1 MRLWRKSDFHS
12 IRFKIIIGLLIV
24 VTPILFLL
32 IYNNLYSIQLVRNQV
47 AQSNKN
53 MLHLYMGL
61 IDKELEGIDD
71 YLFRFATE
79 ETGFL
84 YLERSEADDPDLYNL
99 AKYQLYQQ
107 LYSVAGSASLDYYF
121 LYSPANRDL
130 VLAPK
135 NQSAESRNLDRIRQ
149 RLSQA
154 VENQRMNPTFRYW
167 KWSSLELEGK
177 AYLIRLFKSGNVYV
191 GALVNYDRVMS
202 ALDELDLGA
211 TGLAVMLDRNEQPME
226 GEEWIAA
233 RHINVL
239 SLQENYRMTGEAE
252 RFMVIQEQSGR
263 GDFVL
268 AAILNDRSIIEKLP
282 YKRRMIV
289 LIALGTGVVLLGA
302 WLFLRR
308 IVLIPVYR
316 LMVAMRR
323 IREGRLDT
331 RMDVESTSS
340 EFELM
345 NESFNSMASQIERLK
360 IDIYEEQLLTKRAEL
375 KHLQLQIN
383 PHFYMNSLNTFYYLA
398 EDNKSEVI
406 KELSLS
412 LIRYF
417 RFMFRGH
424 SDFVSVRDE
433 IAHVRNY
440 LRIQAFRFPE
450 QMKYEITAEEEL
462 LEARIPP
469 LLVQTFVENA
479 IKHAVTLDQPV
490 TIFVMIRRLTDA
502 DGESMLVRI
511 YDDGGGFP
519 QEVIRKFREGS
530 NLLTEAGERIGIW
543 NAKQRLSL
551 LYAGRAS
558 MAISNSP
565 GADIRIQ
572 LPIRAE

>member
-1 MRLWRKSDFHS
+1 MRLWRRSDFHS

-47 AQSNKN
+47 SQSNKN

-79 ETGFL
+79 ETGLL
-84 YLERSEADDPDLYNL
+84 YLDRSETDDPDLYNL
-99 AKYQLYQQ
+99 AKYRLYQQ
-107 LYSVAGSASLDYYF
+107 LYSVTGSVSLDYYF
-121 LYSPANRDL
+121 LYSPANREL

-135 NQSAESRNLDRIRQ
+135 NQAAESRDLDTIRQ
-149 RLSQA
+149 QLNHA
-154 VENQRMNPTFRYW
+154 VENQHRNPTFRYW
-167 KWSSLELEGK
+167 KWSSLELGGK
-177 AYLIRLFKSGNVYV
+177 SYFIRLFKSGNVYI

-211 TGLAVMLDRNEQPME
+211 SGQAVMLDRDEQPIE
-226 GEEWIAA
+226 GADWIND

-239 SLQENYRMTGEAE
+239 ALREDYRMTGDVQ
-252 RFMVIQEQSGR
+252 RFMVIREQSGR
-263 GDFVL
+263 GDFAL
-268 AAILNDRSIIEKLP
+268 AAILSDRSIIEKLP
-282 YKRRMIV
+282 YKKRIIV
-289 LIALGTGVVLLGA
+289 LIALGTGGILLGA

-323 IREGRLDT
+323 MREGKLDT
-331 RMDVESTSS
+331 RMEVGSTSL

-360 IDIYEEQLLTKRAEL
+360 IDIYEEQLLSKRAEL

-383 PHFYMNSLNTFYYLA
+383 PHFYLNSLNTFYYLA

-433 IAHVRNY
+433 IEHVRNY

-450 QMKYEITAEEEL
+450 QMKYEIAVTEEL
-462 LEARIPP
+462 LDARIPP

-490 TIFVMIRRLTDA
+490 TIFVTIRRLTDA
-502 DGESMLVRI
+502 DDDPMLVRV
-511 YDDGGGFP
+511 YDDGSGFP
-519 QEVIRKFREGS
+519 EEVIRKFEEGES
-530 NLLTEAGERIGIW
+530 LLTEAGERIGIW

-551 LYAGRAS
+551 LYSGQAS

-572 LPIRAE
+572 LPVRAE